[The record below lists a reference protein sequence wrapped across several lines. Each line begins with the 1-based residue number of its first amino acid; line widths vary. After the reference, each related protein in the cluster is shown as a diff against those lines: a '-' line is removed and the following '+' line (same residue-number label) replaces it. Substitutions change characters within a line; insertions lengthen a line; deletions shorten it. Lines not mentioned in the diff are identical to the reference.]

1 MAGPWEKY
9 AVQADQSGPW
19 AKYAAAGGTV
29 DTAPVDPAEA
39 DAIRMP
45 QRFQKRAGP
54 PEPWNGPTLPT
65 TDEAR
70 AALEP
75 SPNTRYGDILPLA
88 RDVDP
93 AGNPVGSPRLAMPNI
108 LRSPLLG
115 ALDIGQGRVQ
125 MDEAGNPL
133 SIRPTPDSQNTL
145 MSVVTPSPAMGT
157 GRAIA
162 ETSSYGAPLAELYSR
177 NRLAPSSM
185 PAQSVAAPVASSAAP
200 ELPLPAPEP
209 RGAPASADNAP
220 LPTMTIRPDGNTV
233 YLPSGRDVPVR
244 YEVVD
249 AATLKTSH
257 LPDGSPNPAF
267 PPELQPRDRTRA
279 ASDIQINR
287 ISQGLQP
294 ERLGR
299 SSSAMEGAPI
309 IGPDGIVESGNGRTI
324 AILRAYERGDQN
336 AAAYRKYL
344 ADQGYDTTGME
355 RPVLVRRRDGDMA
368 MPDRVRLAQEA
379 NAEQGLALGAAER
392 AQIDAGRL
400 DDATLNLFRGG
411 DPGSAANA
419 DFIRAFVRNVAEPGQ
434 EGALATAGG
443 TLSVDGL
450 ARMRNALAQKAY
462 GESRLVAAMAEA
474 GDENIKAFGG
484 ALMDAAGPMAKLSN
498 EIKAGRVDPGVDLA
512 PAIVKALDI
521 VKGARERRISIAD
534 AVGQRDA
541 FGGGADDATE
551 EVLRLAYGPDLK
563 GRINRASLGRA
574 LEDYART
581 AGEQVTGPRLF
592 GENLGRQ
599 QLLAEAGGKG
609 RAPMPAAPAGQ
620 RNILM
625 PEPQS
630 VGAAATPQAAT
641 AMSKAEA
648 QASRT
653 QGETR
658 TLLEAPTPGDT
669 TEYVKGILPTK
680 AELEL
685 TPTVSREAKTLR
697 MEKPEPFTELDIA
710 RNEIYQD
717 HFDNLAGS
725 ATQVLR
731 AREAR
736 AAQAET
742 DLKAAWGA
750 KTEANTQPLFE
761 MAAAI
766 KAGPDGRRPLV
777 RSALQ
782 SITDELVDAKGNPI
796 TDPEILYGVRKHISD
811 MVSKEAQREK
821 PLNQRAEAILLDIRG
836 QLDEVIEAAAPGFR
850 QYLDNYQ
857 TASRPIDVMELL
869 QEAKPKITSGADR
882 MIQFSRFDRLMK
894 DLVSDRGA
902 SGVNAAKSIDDA
914 TWEQL
919 VAMHKSLQRTAYA
932 RQLAQAP
939 GSDTTQN
946 MYDLAKKAGTVA
958 AHGVATMVA
967 PVVGNALL
975 PLAAKA
981 MRDRRTTRDVI
992 NQLNPNR
999 SKYPDRG
1006 P

>member
-9 AVQADQSGPW
+9 AGAADQSGPW

-54 PEPWNGPTLPT
+54 TEPWSGPTLPT

-75 SPNTRYGDILPLA
+75 NPNTRYGDILPLA

-162 ETSSYGAPLAELYSR
+162 ETASHGAPLAELYSR
-177 NRLAPSSM
+177 NRLAPAPV
-185 PAQSVAAPVASSAAP
+185 PAQSVAAPVASSVAP

-209 RGAPASADNAP
+209 VAGPAPA
-220 LPTMTIRPDGNTV
+220 
-233 YLPSGRDVPVR
+233 
-244 YEVVD
+244 
-249 AATLKTSH
+249 
-257 LPDGSPNPAF
+257 
-267 PPELQPRDRTRA
+267 
-279 ASDIQINR
+279 
-287 ISQGLQP
+287 
-294 ERLGR
+294 
-299 SSSAMEGAPI
+299 
-309 IGPDGIVESGNGRTI
+309 
-324 AILRAYERGDQN
+324 
-336 AAAYRKYL
+336 
-344 ADQGYDTTGME
+344 
-355 RPVLVRRRDGDMA
+355 
-368 MPDRVRLAQEA
+368 
-379 NAEQGLALGAAER
+379 
-392 AQIDAGRL
+392 
-400 DDATLNLFRGG
+400 
-411 DPGSAANA
+411 
-419 DFIRAFVRNVAEPGQ
+419 
-434 EGALATAGG
+434 
-443 TLSVDGL
+443 
-450 ARMRNALAQKAY
+450 
-462 GESRLVAAMAEA
+462 
-474 GDENIKAFGG
+474 
-484 ALMDAAGPMAKLSN
+484 
-498 EIKAGRVDPGVDLA
+498 
-512 PAIVKALDI
+512 
-521 VKGARERRISIAD
+521 
-534 AVGQRDA
+534 
-541 FGGGADDATE
+541 
-551 EVLRLAYGPDLK
+551 
-563 GRINRASLGRA
+563 
-574 LEDYART
+574 
-581 AGEQVTGPRLF
+581 
-592 GENLGRQ
+592 
-599 QLLAEAGGKG
+599 
-609 RAPMPAAPAGQ
+609 RAPVQAA
-620 RNILM
+620 

-630 VGAAATPQAAT
+630 VGAAASPKTATSMTP
-641 AMSKAEA
+641 AEA

-669 TEYVKGILPTK
+669 TEYIKGIQPTK
-680 AELEL
+680 AEIEL

-736 AAQAET
+736 AAQAEK

-750 KTEANTQPLFE
+750 KTEANTQPLSE
-761 MAAAI
+761 MAATI

-811 MVSKEAQREK
+811 MVSKEAQREN

-836 QLDEVIEAAAPGFR
+836 QLDEVIEGAAPGFR

-975 PLAAKA
+975 SLAAKG

>member
-9 AVQADQSGPW
+9 AAGGDASGPW

-29 DTAPVDPAEA
+29 DAAPVDPAEA

-54 PEPWNGPTLPT
+54 PDPWNGPTLPT

-70 AALEP
+70 SALEP
-75 SPNTRYGDILPLA
+75 NPNTRYGDILPLA

-93 AGNPVGSPRLAMPNI
+93 AGNPVGSPRLALPNI
-108 LRSPLLG
+108 IRSPLLG

-145 MSVVTPSPAMGT
+145 MTVVTPSPAMGT

-162 ETSSYGAPLAELYSR
+162 ETASHGAPLAELYGR

-185 PAQSVAAPVASSAAP
+185 PAQSVAAPVASSVAP

-209 RGAPASADNAP
+209 
-220 LPTMTIRPDGNTV
+220 
-233 YLPSGRDVPVR
+233 
-244 YEVVD
+244 
-249 AATLKTSH
+249 
-257 LPDGSPNPAF
+257 
-267 PPELQPRDRTRA
+267 
-279 ASDIQINR
+279 
-287 ISQGLQP
+287 
-294 ERLGR
+294 
-299 SSSAMEGAPI
+299 
-309 IGPDGIVESGNGRTI
+309 
-324 AILRAYERGDQN
+324 
-336 AAAYRKYL
+336 
-344 ADQGYDTTGME
+344 
-355 RPVLVRRRDGDMA
+355 MA
-368 MPDRVRLAQEA
+368 
-379 NAEQGLALGAAER
+379 GAA
-392 AQIDAGRL
+392 
-400 DDATLNLFRGG
+400 
-411 DPGSAANA
+411 
-419 DFIRAFVRNVAEPGQ
+419 
-434 EGALATAGG
+434 
-443 TLSVDGL
+443 
-450 ARMRNALAQKAY
+450 
-462 GESRLVAAMAEA
+462 
-474 GDENIKAFGG
+474 
-484 ALMDAAGPMAKLSN
+484 
-498 EIKAGRVDPGVDLA
+498 
-512 PAIVKALDI
+512 
-521 VKGARERRISIAD
+521 
-534 AVGQRDA
+534 
-541 FGGGADDATE
+541 
-551 EVLRLAYGPDLK
+551 
-563 GRINRASLGRA
+563 
-574 LEDYART
+574 
-581 AGEQVTGPRLF
+581 
-592 GENLGRQ
+592 
-599 QLLAEAGGKG
+599 
-609 RAPMPAAPAGQ
+609 RAPVQAA
-620 RNILM
+620 

-630 VGAAATPQAAT
+630 VGAAASPKTATNMTP
-641 AMSKAEA
+641 AEA

-669 TEYVKGILPTK
+669 TEYIKGIQPTK
-680 AELEL
+680 AEIEL

-736 AAQAET
+736 AAQAEK

-761 MAAAI
+761 MAATI

-777 RSALQ
+777 RSAVQ

-932 RQLAQAP
+932 RDLARAP
-939 GSDTTQN
+939 GSDTVQN

-958 AHGVATMVA
+958 AHGIAAAVA

-975 PLAAKA
+975 PIATKA
-981 MRDRRTTRDVI
+981 MRDRRNTRNII
-992 NQLNPNR
+992 NQLNPDR

>member
-1 MAGPWEKY
+1 MTGPWEKY
-9 AVQADQSGPW
+9 AGTSDQSGPW

-29 DTAPVDPAEA
+29 DASPVDPA

-75 SPNTRYGDILPLA
+75 NPNTRYGDILPLA

-93 AGNPVGSPRLAMPNI
+93 AGNPIGSPRLAMPNI

-177 NRLAPSSM
+177 NRLAPPPV
-185 PAQSVAAPVASSAAP
+185 PAQSVAAPVASSVAP
-200 ELPLPAPEP
+200 EL
-209 RGAPASADNAP
+209 
-220 LPTMTIRPDGNTV
+220 
-233 YLPSGRDVPVR
+233 
-244 YEVVD
+244 
-249 AATLKTSH
+249 
-257 LPDGSPNPAF
+257 
-267 PPELQPRDRTRA
+267 
-279 ASDIQINR
+279 
-287 ISQGLQP
+287 
-294 ERLGR
+294 
-299 SSSAMEGAPI
+299 
-309 IGPDGIVESGNGRTI
+309 
-324 AILRAYERGDQN
+324 
-336 AAAYRKYL
+336 
-344 ADQGYDTTGME
+344 
-355 RPVLVRRRDGDMA
+355 
-368 MPDRVRLAQEA
+368 
-379 NAEQGLALGAAER
+379 
-392 AQIDAGRL
+392 
-400 DDATLNLFRGG
+400 
-411 DPGSAANA
+411 
-419 DFIRAFVRNVAEPGQ
+419 
-434 EGALATAGG
+434 
-443 TLSVDGL
+443 
-450 ARMRNALAQKAY
+450 
-462 GESRLVAAMAEA
+462 
-474 GDENIKAFGG
+474 
-484 ALMDAAGPMAKLSN
+484 
-498 EIKAGRVDPGVDLA
+498 
-512 PAIVKALDI
+512 
-521 VKGARERRISIAD
+521 
-534 AVGQRDA
+534 
-541 FGGGADDATE
+541 
-551 EVLRLAYGPDLK
+551 
-563 GRINRASLGRA
+563 
-574 LEDYART
+574 
-581 AGEQVTGPRLF
+581 
-592 GENLGRQ
+592 
-599 QLLAEAGGKG
+599 
-609 RAPMPAAPAGQ
+609 AAPAEAPIPPPASVPPDGG
-620 RNILM
+620 RNPFPIARNVIPTVPEPGVSGGGKVLPPPITRDVAPAPAPARAPVQTA

-630 VGAAATPQAAT
+630 VGAAASPKTMTNMTP
-641 AMSKAEA
+641 AEA

-680 AELEL
+680 AEIEL

-725 ATQVLR
+725 ATQVMR

-736 AAQAET
+736 AAQADK

-761 MAAAI
+761 MAATI

-782 SITDELVDAKGNPI
+782 SITDELIDAKGNPI

-836 QLDEVIEAAAPGFR
+836 QLDEVIEGAAPGFR

-902 SGVNAAKSIDDA
+902 SGVNAAKSIDEA
-914 TWEQL
+914 TWDQL

>member
-1 MAGPWEKY
+1 MVDLSQVVWDDAP
-9 AVQADQSGPW
+9 
-19 AKYAAAGGTV
+19 AAGGATPGNINLNNRPIVKNADGSISTIRSMSFNDGPNREVLIPTV
-29 DTAPVDPAEA
+29 SDDGRIMGDDEAIDYYRKSGRHLGIFATPDAATEAAKKLSAAQGQQYGAAPAGIDLSQVKWDDEPPTQAEA

-75 SPNTRYGDILPLA
+75 NPNTRYGDILPLA

-93 AGNPVGSPRLAMPNI
+93 AGNPIGSPRLALPNI

-162 ETSSYGAPLAELYSR
+162 ETASHGAPLAELYSR
-177 NRLAPSSM
+177 NRLAPPPV
-185 PAQSVAAPVASSAAP
+185 PAQSVAAPVASSVAP

-209 RGAPASADNAP
+209 
-220 LPTMTIRPDGNTV
+220 V
-233 YLPSGRDVPVR
+233 
-244 YEVVD
+244 
-249 AATLKTSH
+249 
-257 LPDGSPNPAF
+257 
-267 PPELQPRDRTRA
+267 
-279 ASDIQINR
+279 
-287 ISQGLQP
+287 
-294 ERLGR
+294 
-299 SSSAMEGAPI
+299 
-309 IGPDGIVESGNGRTI
+309 
-324 AILRAYERGDQN
+324 
-336 AAAYRKYL
+336 
-344 ADQGYDTTGME
+344 
-355 RPVLVRRRDGDMA
+355 
-368 MPDRVRLAQEA
+368 
-379 NAEQGLALGAAER
+379 
-392 AQIDAGRL
+392 
-400 DDATLNLFRGG
+400 
-411 DPGSAANA
+411 
-419 DFIRAFVRNVAEPGQ
+419 
-434 EGALATAGG
+434 
-443 TLSVDGL
+443 
-450 ARMRNALAQKAY
+450 
-462 GESRLVAAMAEA
+462 
-474 GDENIKAFGG
+474 
-484 ALMDAAGPMAKLSN
+484 
-498 EIKAGRVDPGVDLA
+498 
-512 PAIVKALDI
+512 
-521 VKGARERRISIAD
+521 
-534 AVGQRDA
+534 
-541 FGGGADDATE
+541 
-551 EVLRLAYGPDLK
+551 
-563 GRINRASLGRA
+563 
-574 LEDYART
+574 
-581 AGEQVTGPRLF
+581 
-592 GENLGRQ
+592 
-599 QLLAEAGGKG
+599 
-609 RAPMPAAPAGQ
+609 AAPAPSAASRAGVPDPVPA
-620 RNILM
+620 

-630 VGAAATPQAAT
+630 VGAAASPKTMTNMTP
-641 AMSKAEA
+641 AEA

-658 TLLEAPTPGDT
+658 TLLEAPAPGDT

-697 MEKPEPFTELDIA
+697 MEKPEPFTELDVA

-761 MAAAI
+761 MAATI

-782 SITDELVDAKGNPI
+782 SITDELIDAKGNPI

-836 QLDEVIEAAAPGFR
+836 QLDEVIEGAAPGFR

-902 SGVNAAKSIDDA
+902 SGVNAAKSIDEA

-958 AHGVATMVA
+958 AHGAMA
-967 PVVGNALL
+967 MISPGVGNALL
-975 PLAAKA
+975 PLATKA